1 MRAFLAEFEKRRSEV
16 RRYLAVMVIAERGL
30 AKGPRHKHDEELKIF
45 RAGALL
51 IIYNAVEA
59 SARLGILAIYDEIGR
74 TGTTFDQLR
83 ENFRVR
89 ILNDFRNNVG
99 VDRFAN
105 LRSVAIDLISSSFDP
120 QKLFSGNVDA
130 KKLREAGAT
139 YGFETSSEYSLTQHG
154 AHLLTVKSRR
164 QDLAHGTESFSEV
177 GKQYTTEDI
186 VKIARYSLAYM
197 GAILRHIDNY
207 LELQGY
213 KEPQPEPAS
222 LPPSDPNS
230 SPPGRAREWIS
241 RSLARVLGGQR
252 FRSKSRG
259 PES

>member
-16 RRYLAVMVIAERGL
+16 RRYLAVMIVAERQL
-30 AKGPRHKHDEELKIF
+30 EKGTRRKHDEELKIF

-89 ILNDFRNNVG
+89 ILNDFKSNVG
-99 VDRFAN
+99 ADRFSS

-120 QKLFSGNVDA
+120 QKIFAGNVDA
-130 KKLREAGAT
+130 KKLRDAGTT
-139 YGFETSSEYSLTQHG
+139 YGFETSSEYAITQHG
-154 AHLLTVKSRR
+154 AHLLTVKTRR

-177 GKQYTTEDI
+177 GKQYTTEDVI
-186 VKIARYSLAYM
+186 RIARYSLAYM
-197 GAILRHIDNY
+197 SAVLRHIDTY
-207 LELQGY
+207 LDLEGY
-213 KEPQPEPAS
+213 REPKPEHPPQPT
-222 LPPSDPNS
+222 PPLVRVSAFQ
-230 SPPGRAREWIS
+230 RAREWLS
-241 RSLARVLGGQR
+241 QSLARAWAAR
-252 FRSKSRG
+252 RSQ
-259 PES
+259 